1 MGNNFIS
8 RFQAKLVNHTKRLV
22 SHLEAETGVS
32 PGYKVK
38 SINTITIITTSSI
51 VLIIINIITVITGSR
66 ARGPGRTDAWT
77 TRRKLLKSFSKPFIF
92 SLVSHNTLK

>member
-38 SINTITIITTSSI
+38 SINNITIITTSSI
-51 VLIIINIITVITGSR
+51 VLIIINIITVITGSSIVLNSTV
-66 ARGPGRTDAWT
+66 AS
-77 TRRKLLKSFSKPFIF
+77 LCKSLGVILS
-92 SLVSHNTLK
+92 ST

>member
-32 PGYKVK
+32 PGYKVE
-38 SINTITIITTSSI
+38 SM
-51 VLIIINIITVITGSR
+51 L
-66 ARGPGRTDAWT
+66 
-77 TRRKLLKSFSKPFIF
+77 
-92 SLVSHNTLK
+92 